1 MSYLQFKNLINM
13 INISTTIAL
22 ASYLVTKLSI
32 FEKAINLKTSK
43 RDKVILGIIF
53 GIISILGTMLGIGY
67 TSDSLMQASL
77 IAPSIAG
84 ITVGCLSGFTAGM
97 IGGIYALFTHT
108 LTAKAAFLSCI
119 FSGLCGGLFY
129 HKLKQKRLHFLA
141 GLSMG
146 VICELF
152 WYFTFLLTNN
162 FSSLSVFYTEFFV
175 PSTLISNPI
184 GIGLILLF
192 LHDINMGKELRG
204 AEYSDSILKIINQ
217 SIFKLSGTFQ
227 EASAEAVVNCI
238 YQTAA
243 PGIVGITN
251 FHDISYQQG
260 YVPANPETPNLQAP
274 DALIKEI
281 FQNINPT
288 EISYQLVKLSNREFP
303 NIDGH
308 LNDRFLIASPIVV
321 NRSLFAILYCIIE
334 QDFSISPVTQLVS
347 GIAALIGKRIQQN
360 YIDEQHKL
368 LVEAE
373 YQALKAQIN
382 PHFLFN
388 TLSVINT
395 LTRINPEE
403 AQRVIM
409 NLASFFRY
417 TLNVKESM
425 APLSRELEI
434 CSFYLGIQKTR
445 YKDRLLVLI
454 DISPDCEDILIPS
467 FTIQP
472 LVENSFKHG
481 QNNQTGE
488 LKLGISAQIEDQ
500 KLVIVVQ
507 DNGGGFPQ
515 EVLESIKKDTVPA
528 GYGIGLININRRLK
542 MIFGD
547 DYSMILGNEEN
558 GAKVELYI
566 PIDTNTEMRDVS

>member
-1 MSYLQFKNLINM
+1 M
-13 INISTTIAL
+13 

-32 FEKAINLKTSK
+32 FEKAIILKTSK
-43 RDKVILGIIF
+43 KDQILLGIIF
-53 GIISILGTMLGIGY
+53 GLISILGTLLGIGY
-67 TSDSLMQASL
+67 TSDSLLQASL

-84 ITVGCLSGFTAGM
+84 ITAGYLSGLTSGL

-108 LTAKAAFLSCI
+108 FTAKAAFLSCT
-119 FSGLCGGLFY
+119 FSGLWGGFFY
-129 HKLKQKRLHFLA
+129 HRLKQKRFHFLA
-141 GLSMG
+141 GLCMG

-152 WYFTFLLTNN
+152 WYCTFLLTNN
-162 FSSLSVFYTEFFV
+162 FSNLSVFYTEFFV

-204 AEYSDSILKIINQ
+204 AEYSDSILKIINR

-227 EASAEAVVNCI
+227 EASAETVVNCI
-238 YQTAA
+238 YETAA

-251 FHDISYQQG
+251 FHDISYQRG
-260 YVPANPETPNLQAP
+260 YMPSEPVRTDLHMP
-274 DALIKEI
+274 DALIREI
-281 FQNINPT
+281 FQKINPT
-288 EISYQLVKLSNREFP
+288 EISYQLVELSSREFP
-303 NIDGH
+303 NMDGQ
-308 LNDRFLIASPIVV
+308 LNDRFLIASPIIV
-321 NRSLFAILYCIIE
+321 NRSLFSILYCIIE

-373 YQALKAQIN
+373 YQTLKAQIN

-395 LTRINPEE
+395 LTRVDPQE
-403 AQRVIM
+403 AQQVIM
-409 NLASFFRY
+409 NLASFFRC
-417 TLNVKESM
+417 TLNLKESM

-445 YKDRLLVLI
+445 YRDRLLVII
-454 DISPDCEDILIPS
+454 DVSPDCEDILIPS

-481 QNNQTGE
+481 KVSYTSK
-488 LKLGISAQIEDQ
+488 LKLGISAQIEDS
-500 KLVIVVQ
+500 KLVIIVQ
-507 DNGGGFPQ
+507 DNGGGFPT
-515 EVLESIKKDTVPA
+515 EVLEHIKNDVTPS
-528 GYGIGLININRRLK
+528 GFGIGLINISRRLK
-542 MIFGD
+542 IIFGD
-547 DYSMILGNEEN
+547 SYSMILGNEEN
-558 GAKVELYI
+558 GAKVELRI
-566 PIDTNTEMRDVS
+566 PIDTNTEMRDIK

>member
-22 ASYLVTKLSI
+22 ASYLVTKLSV
-32 FEKAINLKTSK
+32 FEKAISLKTSQK
-43 RDKVILGIIF
+43 DQVILGVIF
-53 GIISILGTMLGIGY
+53 GLISILGTLLGIGY
-67 TSDSLMQASL
+67 TSDSLMQASI

-84 ITVGCLSGFTAGM
+84 ITAGYLSGLTSGI
-97 IGGIYALFTHT
+97 IGGTYALFTHT

-119 FSGLCGGLFY
+119 FSGLWGGFFY
-129 HKLKQKRLHFLA
+129 HRLKQKRFHFLA
-141 GLSMG
+141 GLCMG
-146 VICELF
+146 IVCELF
-152 WYFTFLLTNN
+152 WYCTFLLTNN

-175 PSTLISNPI
+175 PSTLISNPV

-227 EASAEAVVNCI
+227 EASAETVVNCI
-238 YQTAA
+238 YETAA

-251 FHDISYQQG
+251 FHDIFYERG
-260 YVPANPETPNLQAP
+260 YIPSSPEKPDFQTP
-274 DALIKEI
+274 DGLIREM
-281 FQNINPT
+281 FQKINPT
-288 EISYQLVKLSNREFP
+288 EISYQLVKLSSREFP
-303 NIDGH
+303 NMDRQ
-308 LNDRFLIASPIVV
+308 LNDRFLIASPIIV

-334 QDFSISPVTQLVS
+334 QDFSISPVTQLIS

-373 YQALKAQIN
+373 YQTLKAQIN

-395 LTRINPEE
+395 LTRIDPQE
-403 AQRVIM
+403 AQQVIM
-409 NLASFFRY
+409 NLASFFRC
-417 TLNVKESM
+417 TLNAKESI

-445 YKDRLLVLI
+445 YKDLLLVLI
-454 DISPDCEDILIPS
+454 DVSPDCEDILIPS

-481 QNNQTGE
+481 QTPPDSQ
-488 LKLGISAQIEDQ
+488 LRLGIWAQIEEN

-507 DNGGGFPQ
+507 DNGGGFPT
-515 EVLESIKKDTVPA
+515 EILESLKSNETPA
-528 GYGIGLININRRLK
+528 GFGIGLININRRLK
-542 MIFGD
+542 ILFGD
-547 DYSMILGNEEN
+547 NYSMLLCNEEN
-558 GAKVELYI
+558 GAKVELRI
-566 PIDTNTEMRDVS
+566 PIDINTEMRDNE